1 MFFLESS
8 SCTLLYLIKKN
19 YHASYTPTGGKTM
32 PITVVIENCCE
43 FYSHIK
49 VSNDEHNEH
58 NWYNGASEITIHTL
72 YKQMEVKKK
81 RWCGTLIFSY
91 IENWQFLNNVIITKT
106 KINLSQT

>member
-19 YHASYTPTGGKTM
+19 DHASYTPTGGKTM
-32 PITVVIENCCE
+32 PIADVIENCCE

-72 YKQMEVKKK
+72 YKQMEVKQKVM
-81 RWCGTLIFSY
+81 R
-91 IENWQFLNNVIITKT
+91 NA
-106 KINLSQT
+106 NLLLYWKLTVP